1 MAVKILVVDDEYNIV
16 ELVKYNLKSN
26 GYEVKEAYDGK
37 EAIEMALSEK
47 FDLII
52 LDLMLP
58 KIDGIEVCKTI
69 KENNPN
75 IKVIMLTAKS
85 SESDKVLG
93 LNIGADDYITKPFS
107 IKELL
112 ARVNAVLRRS
122 NENTKTLDRGIISI
136 GNLEIN
142 LERHEVWKDGELV
155 DLTLKEFELLRIL
168 AENKGKVLSR
178 NTLLDMVWGYDF
190 YGETRTVDVHV
201 RNLRKKIEEDDRN
214 PQYIETVRG
223 VGYRIGMR

>member
-122 NENTKTLDRGIISI
+122 NENTKTLDRGIIAI

>member
-1 MAVKILVVDDEYNIV
+1 MAIKILVVDDEYNIV
-16 ELVKYNLKSN
+16 ELVKYNLENN

-37 EAIEMALSEK
+37 QAVDLALIEK

-69 KENNPN
+69 KEDNPN
-75 IKVIMLTAKS
+75 IPIIMLTAKT

-122 NENTKTLDRGIISI
+122 SEHIKTTDSGTIYL
-136 GNLEIN
+136 GNLEIH
-142 LERHEVWKDGELV
+142 LDRHEVFKNGELI

-201 RNLRKKIEEDDRN
+201 RNLRKKIEEDDKN